1 MIPVDQ
7 ARVGYFCACYFG
19 RRRRSDGWDRGLEDP
34 SLSFIVKQLE
44 VIPRHLSVVSRVSFI
59 CNVDADDEQQM
70 AAFAAA
76 KKLVESHNALFPC
89 VQWDIFRR
97 PNENASY
104 GAWALGLE
112 TLCSDLDY
120 VFLVEDDYV
129 PAFSGFDADV
139 VQRYFSD
146 EAAQNRV
153 VGATSV
159 WVDDTLLAADR
170 RKGSKAIRQGVPHA
184 AVSNGIVNVS
194 VYNKVEG
201 GFAFAGDASAL
212 GQVPNRAYY
221 SAACDTQVCYLK
233 PYTTVGYKVINMSQ
247 HYRIPFVSS
256 DGYRDWAF
264 GPPDAKTLF
273 IPVELL

>member
-19 RRRRSDGWDRGLEDP
+19 RRRRADGWDRGLENP
-34 SLSFIVKQLE
+34 ALSFIIKQLE
-44 VIPRHLSVVSRVSFI
+44 IIPRHLSVVSRVSFI
-59 CNVDADDEQQM
+59 CNVDADDEQQRST
-70 AAFAAA
+70 FAAA
-76 KKLVESHNALFPC
+76 KSLVESHNADSS

-104 GAWALGLE
+104 GAWASGLE
-112 TLCSDLDY
+112 ALGSELDY

-129 PAFSGFDADV
+129 PTFPGFDADV
-139 VQRYFSD
+139 VQRYFSN
-146 EAAQNRV
+146 ERAQSSII
-153 VGATSV
+153 GATSV
-159 WVDDTLLAADR
+159 WVDDTLLAGDR
-170 RKGSKAIRQGVPHA
+170 HKGSKAIRQGVPHA

-221 SAACDTQVCYLK
+221 KSACDTQVCYLK
-233 PYTTVGYKVINMSQ
+233 PYTTAGYKVINMSQ

-256 DGYRDWAF
+256 DGRRDWAF
-264 GPPDAKTLF
+264 GPPDAETLF